1 MVKIQSSVLRG
12 VFELS
17 DAAGNNEKR
26 IPYNINLTKVNIQ
39 QLDLMRQELSIAHKD
54 NDLERM
60 GRIVSELFE
69 EVLGEETVAELAD
82 YYQGDFVAMLAD
94 LAPFIT
100 DEVFPALDRTNKK
113 LAAGH
118 KGVKR

>member
-69 EVLGEETVAELAD
+69 EVLGEETVSELAD
-82 YYQGDFVAMLAD
+82 YYQGDFIAMLAD